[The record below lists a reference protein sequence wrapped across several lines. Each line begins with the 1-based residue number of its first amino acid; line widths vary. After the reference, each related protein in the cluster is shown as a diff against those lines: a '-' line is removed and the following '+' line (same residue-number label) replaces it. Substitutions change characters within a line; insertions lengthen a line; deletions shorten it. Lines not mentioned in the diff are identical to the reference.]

1 MGVQVKTEV
10 SKYMI
15 YDARGLAEKDSIYL
29 TAIEMTN
36 QVMDGLERLEH
47 SVTIETS
54 ILFITATRAY
64 LVLQAVSYDK
74 DLINPA
80 FGSTLQSITFDP
92 ETGYIQKYVIPIL
105 DY

>member
-1 MGVQVKTEV
+1 MGVQVNTEA

-15 YDARGLAEKDSIYL
+15 YDARGFSGHDSIYL
-29 TAIEMTN
+29 TAVEMTN
-36 QVMDGLERLEH
+36 QVMDGLDRLEH
-47 SVTIETS
+47 AVTIETS
-54 ILFITATRAY
+54 ILFITTRRAY
-64 LVLQAVSYDK
+64 LVLQAVSDDR

-80 FGSTLQSITFDP
+80 FGSTLKSITYDP

>member
-1 MGVQVKTEV
+1 MGVQVNTEV
-10 SKYMI
+10 SKYMV
-15 YDARGLAEKDSIYL
+15 YDARGLSEQDSIYH

-36 QVMDGLERLEH
+36 QVMDGLDRLEH

-54 ILFITATRAY
+54 ILFITSTRAY
-64 LVLQAVSYDK
+64 LVLQAVSYEK